1 MSSEPQRGLGR
12 RLVRD
17 TLLVASG
24 RGVSLIVWL
33 VVTPVILRK
42 LGAEGFAI
50 WSLYFGLTS
59 WIGALD
65 LGFSQLALRQVA
77 AARARDDHAEAG
89 EFATLAALGYL
100 LLGACWLA
108 LAPML
113 CAPVLDL
120 VRVHGV
126 VRPAAEFAFFAAP
139 IAFALGG
146 ASLTGVMVLQAYAR
160 FDLAA
165 IATLTVTFAQA
176 GGILWAL
183 AAGHGLHGV
192 ISAVLL
198 AYAVG
203 GMLTLVLIAIGVRG
217 FAWVSPFAA
226 AKRWRAAIAF
236 GGPLQLANVLA
247 VSHQQVDKLL
257 LTRFASLALVSPYE
271 LGLRLA
277 TTMSSIPQLALSAVA
292 PAAAAMHAR
301 EEHAR
306 SEILFHRANRYVM
319 VITALVAAMLLGAGP
334 RLLEAWLGHHDR
346 QADIALVGLVLA
358 AVFALATST
367 AAIMVRSAGRT
378 DLEAALSAVALAT
391 HLAVAFVLVPR
402 YALLGAVA
410 ATLIGNVVAC
420 LFFLA
425 RVSRVMHWD
434 LGRTLIGGWGMP
446 TLALGVGM
454 AAGRLLA
461 PMLPTSGGLAGWAL
475 AATVAVSSGLVS
487 SGVLLLAGSVSIR
500 EMRDLVRMRGVG

>member
-1 MSSEPQRGLGR
+1 MSAEPGSGLGR

-24 RGVSLIVWL
+24 RGVSLLVWL
-33 VVTPVILRK
+33 VVTPAILRG
-42 LGAEGFAI
+42 LGADGFGV

-77 AARARDDHAEAG
+77 AARARNDRAEAG

-100 LLGACWLA
+100 VLGACWLA
-108 LAPML
+108 LAPLL

-120 VRVHGV
+120 VRVHGAI
-126 VRPAAEFAFFAAP
+126 RPAAEFAFFAAP
-139 IAFALGG
+139 VAFALGG

-165 IATLTVTFAQA
+165 IATLTVTLAQA
-176 GGILWAL
+176 AGILWAL
-183 AAGHGLHGV
+183 AAGRGLQGV
-192 ISAVLL
+192 ISAVLV
-198 AYAVG
+198 AYAAG
-203 GMLTLVLIAIGVRG
+203 GLLTLVLIGIGVRG
-217 FAWVSPFAA
+217 FGWVSPFAA

-236 GGPLQLANVLA
+236 GGPLQLANMLA

-257 LTRFASLALVSPYE
+257 LTRFASLALVAPYE

-292 PAAAAMHAR
+292 PVASAMHAR
-301 EEHAR
+301 DERAR
-306 SEILFHRANRYVM
+306 SEALFHHADRYVM
-319 VITALVAAMLLGAGP
+319 AITALVSAMLLGAGP
-334 RLLEAWLGHHDR
+334 RLLEAWLGQHDP
-346 QADIALVGLVLA
+346 QADVALIGLVLA

-367 AAIMVRSAGRT
+367 AAVMVRSAGRT

-391 HLAVAFVLVPR
+391 HLTAALFLVPR
-402 YALLGAVA
+402 YHLLGAVA

-420 LFFLA
+420 LYFLT
-425 RVSRVMHWD
+425 RVSRAMHWD
-434 LGRTLIGGWGMP
+434 LGRTLLGGWGLP
-446 TLALGVGM
+446 VVAM
-454 AAGRLLA
+454 AAGMGVGRLLS
-461 PMLPTSGGLAGWAL
+461 PVLPTLTGVAGWAI
-475 AATVAVSSGLVS
+475 AATVAGSSSLACA
-487 SGVLLLAGSVSIR
+487 GVMLLSGSVSLR
-500 EMRDLVRMRGVG
+500 ELRELMQTNRTA

>member
-33 VVTPVILRK
+33 VVTPVILRE

-89 EFATLAALGYL
+89 EFASLAAVGYL
-100 LLGACWLA
+100 LFGIGWLA
-108 LAPML
+108 LAPL
-113 CAPVLDL
+113 LDGPVLDL
-120 VRVHGV
+120 LRVDGAM
-126 VRPAAEFAFFAAP
+126 RPAAEFAFFAAP
-139 IAFALGG
+139 AAFALGG
-146 ASLTGVMVLQAYAR
+146 AGLTCVMVLQAYER

-165 IATLTVTFAQA
+165 IATLSITLTQA
-176 GGILWAL
+176 VGILWAL
-183 AAGHGLHGV
+183 AYGAALQGV
-192 ISAVLL
+192 VSAVLI
-198 AYAVG
+198 AYAAG
-203 GMLTLVLIAIGVRG
+203 GILAIVLIAFGAHG
-217 FAWVSPFAA
+217 FRWASPARAWH
-226 AKRWRAAIAF
+226 RWRAAVAF

-257 LTRFASLALVSPYE
+257 LARFASLALVAPYE

-292 PAAAAMHAR
+292 PVAAAMHAR

-306 SEILFHRANRYVM
+306 SQVLYHRADRYVM
-319 VITALVAAMLLGAGP
+319 AITALMAAMMLGAGP
-334 RLLEAWLGHHDR
+334 RLLEAWLGHHDP

-367 AAIMVRSAGRT
+367 AAVMVRSAGRT

-391 HLAVAFVLVPR
+391 HLTVAFVLVPR

-434 LGRTLIGGWGMP
+434 LGRTLIGGWGLP

-461 PMLPTSGGLAGWAL
+461 PMLPATGGLAGWAL
-475 AATVAVSSGLVS
+475 AATVAAVSGLVC

-500 EMRDLVRMRGVG
+500 EIRDLVRVRGVG